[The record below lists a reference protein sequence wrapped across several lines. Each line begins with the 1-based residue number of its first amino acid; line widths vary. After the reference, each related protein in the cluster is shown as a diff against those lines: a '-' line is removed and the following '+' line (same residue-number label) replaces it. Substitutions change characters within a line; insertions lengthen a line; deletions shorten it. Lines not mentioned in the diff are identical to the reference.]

1 MICRIPAERVTPPV
15 RPEFEPAKAN
25 VPAPSLVIEP
35 EPEIAP
41 PNVKV
46 FAVTVATPLPVK
58 VTAPAPRFKL
68 CVPVKVK
75 SPSQP
80 MGLLFVNVNAAVVV
94 LLNVVPGLIVKT
106 LAAAPKAVV
115 LLMFRVP

>member
-1 MICRIPAERVTPPV
+1 MICRTPAESVTPPV
-15 RPEFEPAKAN
+15 RPEFEPPKTN

-58 VTAPAPRFKL
+58 VTAPVPRFKFL
-68 CVPVKVK
+68 EPVNVK

-80 MGLLFVNVNAAVVV
+80 MGLLFVTVNAPVVV
-94 LLNVVPGLIVKT
+94 LLIVVPGLIVKT
-106 LAAAPKAVV
+106 LAVAPKAVA
-115 LLMFRVP
+115 LLILRVP